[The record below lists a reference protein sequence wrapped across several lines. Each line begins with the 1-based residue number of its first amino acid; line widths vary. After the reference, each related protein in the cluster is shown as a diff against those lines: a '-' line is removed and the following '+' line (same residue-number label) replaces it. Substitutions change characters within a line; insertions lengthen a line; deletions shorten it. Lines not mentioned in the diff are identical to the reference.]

1 VVVPKQQSINYTI
14 FQSLLEKSLESPKV
28 ESLCKDKVAELLFLA
43 ESEAEKERLR
53 CVIVKASSLSTTQ
66 ARKIYG
72 FHDMDKRI
80 KNMNE
85 AAAEAQSIKECV
97 EKMCRIKDKALL
109 RSFGVDSEGSS
120 SESDSESE
128 SDSDTQG
135 EKCADMN
142 KTLLSCAPEQ
152 SLSVLSPQQC
162 LDLLR
167 LCNLNWFE
175 FVKRVQDMFNGTE
188 TDAIEDVLSNFKEN
202 LSSFDISLEDE
213 RIIDQSH
220 KAYIQSNDL
229 QTKQRNIDEGMI
241 VSDSESSEDEGNVWT
256 PGEELLGEK
265 GRALLMKK
273 RSAVKRKAV
282 REIMK
287 KVAEKDFLK
296 DVAAKGPQ
304 EF

>member
-1 VVVPKQQSINYTI
+1 
-14 FQSLLEKSLESPKV
+14 
-28 ESLCKDKVAELLFLA
+28 
-43 ESEAEKERLR
+43 
-53 CVIVKASSLSTTQ
+53 
-66 ARKIYG
+66 
-72 FHDMDKRI
+72 
-80 KNMNE
+80 
-85 AAAEAQSIKECV
+85 
-97 EKMCRIKDKALL
+97 
-109 RSFGVDSEGSS
+109 
-120 SESDSESE
+120 
-128 SDSDTQG
+128 
-135 EKCADMN
+135 
-142 KTLLSCAPEQ
+142 
-152 SLSVLSPQQC
+152 
-162 LDLLR
+162 
-167 LCNLNWFE
+167 
-175 FVKRVQDMFNGTE
+175 MFNGTE